1 MRRRQLSL
9 SMCKR
14 IRLNL
19 YPKGCIAMLYAV
31 RPFCIFKNKK
41 GWYNMSKE
49 MSLMDMEQK
58 LIEKTDNLVYEL
70 KQLNVVYQNL
80 AKDVADVKR
89 MIEKQG
95 SRIDRQ

>member
-1 MRRRQLSL
+1 
-9 SMCKR
+9 
-14 IRLNL
+14 
-19 YPKGCIAMLYAV
+19 
-31 RPFCIFKNKK
+31 
-41 GWYNMSKE
+41 
-49 MSLMDMEQK
+49 MDMEQK